1 MKTKKRLRALTGA
14 ITDIVLAAVILL
26 VFAYFHHG
34 RMYLLG
40 RGFVEA
46 PAATAQPTAAAAA
59 QPTPE
64 TEAPDETLVANGPFT
79 DGTIEQ
85 TENSYRSA
93 NVSVSWTRHEDRSND
108 GLVVYYVAD
117 IWLRSSEYL
126 RTAYVTNGYRSV
138 HDMAA
143 ESNAILAIDGDY
155 AFSREYGPIVRNGAF
170 LRDTGFDDIL
180 VYYTDGSMRIFR
192 GNAFDMDAEMEKGAV
207 QVWSFG
213 PALLDA
219 EGKSIDKFNT
229 NIAGLNPRAAL
240 GYYEPGHYCFVVVDG
255 RGENGSRGSRL
266 HARLQL
272 RRRQIRRY
280 GLGRRYDREH
290 AGRRRPERDGYP
302 VHCKG
307 VTAGEIPK
315 SALAPDGGACA
326 RRDRDPRDR
335 SLFQQRHV
343 SRRRTRVQVSLHG
356 AQRVCARVRRH
367 AKERNKMKLCFKQ
380 RFFSWFDSYDIYDA
394 STGATAFTVEG
405 KLAWGHCLHILDAQG
420 RHIATVKERVLTF
433 LPKFDLYIGERSIGT
448 IRKEF
453 TLFRPAFVLDFNG
466 WRVQGSFLEWDYTI
480 EDAAGRTVACIS
492 KELLHWTDTYT
503 IDVPDAR
510 DALCA
515 LMVVLAIDAE
525 KCSRGSN

>member
-79 DGTIEQ
+79 DGAIEQ

-207 QVWSFG
+207 QVMLVEISVARANG
-213 PALLDA
+213 TYRDYMKKLRKEKLLILDEWLLYPLKEA
-219 EGKSIDKFNT
+219 E
-229 NIAGLNPRAAL
+229 
-240 GYYEPGHYCFVVVDG
+240 
-255 RGENGSRGSRL
+255 
-266 HARLQL
+266 ARDVLEL
-272 RRRQIRRY
+272 V
-280 GLGRRYDREH
+280 E
-290 AGRRRPERDGYP
+290 A
-302 VHCKG
+302 
-307 VTAGEIPK
+307 
-315 SALAPDGGACA
+315 
-326 RRDRDPRDR
+326 
-335 SLFQQRHV
+335 
-343 SRRRTRVQVSLHG
+343 
-356 AQRVCARVRRH
+356 
-367 AKERNKMKLCFKQ
+367 RNKV
-380 RFFSWFDSYDIYDA
+380 A
-394 STGATAFTVEG
+394 STIFCSQYDTSEWHENLYDPT
-405 KLAWGHCLHILDAQG
+405 LADAICD
-420 RHIATVKERVLTF
+420 RIIYNA
-433 LPKFDLYIGERSIGT
+433 
-448 IRKEF
+448 
-453 TLFRPAFVLDFNG
+453 
-466 WRVQGSFLEWDYTI
+466 YTI
-480 EDAAGRTVACIS
+480 QIEGESMRKRKGIP
-492 KELLHWTDTYT
+492 E
-503 IDVPDAR
+503 
-510 DALCA
+510 
-515 LMVVLAIDAE
+515 
-525 KCSRGSN
+525 

>member
-46 PAATAQPTAAAAA
+46 PAATAQPTAAASA

-192 GNAFDMDAEMEKGAV
+192 GNAFDMDAELEKGAV

-255 RGENGSRGSRL
+255 RGENGSRGYKLEELSRL
-266 HARLQL
+266 FES
-272 RRRQIRRY
+272 
-280 GLGRRYDREH
+280 LGCTLAYNF
-290 AGRRRPERDGYP
+290 DG
-302 VHCKG
+302 G
-307 VTAGEIPK
+307 K
-315 SALAPDGGACA
+315 SAVMVWDGDTTVNTPADGG
-326 RRDRDPRDR
+326 RNVTDI
-335 SLFQQRHV
+335 LYI
-343 SRRRTRVQVSLHG
+343 
-356 AQRVCARVRRH
+356 
-367 AKERNKMKLCFKQ
+367 AKE
-380 RFFSWFDSYDIYDA
+380 
-394 STGATAFTVEG
+394 
-405 KLAWGHCLHILDAQG
+405 
-420 RHIATVKERVLTF
+420 
-433 LPKFDLYIGERSIGT
+433 
-448 IRKEF
+448 
-453 TLFRPAFVLDFNG
+453 
-466 WRVQGSFLEWDYTI
+466 
-480 EDAAGRTVACIS
+480 
-492 KELLHWTDTYT
+492 
-503 IDVPDAR
+503 
-510 DALCA
+510 
-515 LMVVLAIDAE
+515 
-525 KCSRGSN
+525 

>member
-255 RGENGSRGSRL
+255 RGENGSPASL
-266 HARLQL
+266 KVSAARSPTTSTAANPPLWSGTA
-272 RRRQIRRY
+272 IR
-280 GLGRRYDREH
+280 
-290 AGRRRPERDGYP
+290 P
-302 VHCKG
+302 
-307 VTAGEIPK
+307 
-315 SALAPDGGACA
+315 
-326 RRDRDPRDR
+326 
-335 SLFQQRHV
+335 
-343 SRRRTRVQVSLHG
+343 
-356 AQRVCARVRRH
+356 
-367 AKERNKMKLCFKQ
+367 
-380 RFFSWFDSYDIYDA
+380 
-394 STGATAFTVEG
+394 
-405 KLAWGHCLHILDAQG
+405 
-420 RHIATVKERVLTF
+420 
-433 LPKFDLYIGERSIGT
+433 
-448 IRKEF
+448 
-453 TLFRPAFVLDFNG
+453 
-466 WRVQGSFLEWDYTI
+466 
-480 EDAAGRTVACIS
+480 
-492 KELLHWTDTYT
+492 
-503 IDVPDAR
+503 
-510 DALCA
+510 
-515 LMVVLAIDAE
+515 
-525 KCSRGSN
+525 

>member
-46 PAATAQPTAAAAA
+46 PAATAQPTAAAAV

-79 DGTIEQ
+79 DGTVEQ

-93 NVSVSWTRHEDRSND
+93 NVSVSWTRHEDSSND

-255 RGENGSRGSRL
+255 RGENGSRGYKLEELSRL
-266 HARLQL
+266 FES
-272 RRRQIRRY
+272 
-280 GLGRRYDREH
+280 LGCTLAYNF
-290 AGRRRPERDGYP
+290 DG
-302 VHCKG
+302 G
-307 VTAGEIPK
+307 K
-315 SALAPDGGACA
+315 SAVMVWDGDTTVNTPAGGG
-326 RRDRDPRDR
+326 RNVTDI
-335 SLFQQRHV
+335 LYI
-343 SRRRTRVQVSLHG
+343 
-356 AQRVCARVRRH
+356 
-367 AKERNKMKLCFKQ
+367 AKE
-380 RFFSWFDSYDIYDA
+380 
-394 STGATAFTVEG
+394 
-405 KLAWGHCLHILDAQG
+405 
-420 RHIATVKERVLTF
+420 
-433 LPKFDLYIGERSIGT
+433 
-448 IRKEF
+448 
-453 TLFRPAFVLDFNG
+453 
-466 WRVQGSFLEWDYTI
+466 
-480 EDAAGRTVACIS
+480 
-492 KELLHWTDTYT
+492 
-503 IDVPDAR
+503 
-510 DALCA
+510 
-515 LMVVLAIDAE
+515 
-525 KCSRGSN
+525 

>member
-46 PAATAQPTAAAAA
+46 PAATAQPTAAAGRSRRPKRKRRTKRWS
-59 QPTPE
+59 PTARLP
-64 TEAPDETLVANGPFT
+64 TGA
-79 DGTIEQ
+79 IEQ

-192 GNAFDMDAEMEKGAV
+192 GNAFDMDAELEKGAV

-219 EGKSIDKFNT
+219 EG
-229 NIAGLNPRAAL
+229 R
-240 GYYEPGHYCFVVVDG
+240 
-255 RGENGSRGSRL
+255 
-266 HARLQL
+266 
-272 RRRQIRRY
+272 
-280 GLGRRYDREH
+280 
-290 AGRRRPERDGYP
+290 
-302 VHCKG
+302 
-307 VTAGEIPK
+307 
-315 SALAPDGGACA
+315 
-326 RRDRDPRDR
+326 
-335 SLFQQRHV
+335 
-343 SRRRTRVQVSLHG
+343 
-356 AQRVCARVRRH
+356 
-367 AKERNKMKLCFKQ
+367 
-380 RFFSWFDSYDIYDA
+380 A
-394 STGATAFTVEG
+394 STNST
-405 KLAWGHCLHILDAQG
+405 
-420 RHIATVKERVLTF
+420 
-433 LPKFDLYIGERSIGT
+433 
-448 IRKEF
+448 
-453 TLFRPAFVLDFNG
+453 
-466 WRVQGSFLEWDYTI
+466 
-480 EDAAGRTVACIS
+480 RTS
-492 KELLHWTDTYT
+492 
-503 IDVPDAR
+503 PD
-510 DALCA
+510 
-515 LMVVLAIDAE
+515 
-525 KCSRGSN
+525 

>member
-170 LRDTGFDDIL
+170 LDNVLAAGFS
-180 VYYTDGSMRIFR
+180 VSR
-192 GNAFDMDAEMEKGAV
+192 GKAAEAVEKGAV

-255 RGENGSRGSRL
+255 RGENGSRGYKLEELSRL
-266 HARLQL
+266 FES
-272 RRRQIRRY
+272 
-280 GLGRRYDREH
+280 LGCTLAYNF
-290 AGRRRPERDGYP
+290 DG
-302 VHCKG
+302 G
-307 VTAGEIPK
+307 K
-315 SALAPDGGACA
+315 SAVMVWDGDTTVNTPAGGG
-326 RRDRDPRDR
+326 RNVTDI
-335 SLFQQRHV
+335 LYI
-343 SRRRTRVQVSLHG
+343 
-356 AQRVCARVRRH
+356 
-367 AKERNKMKLCFKQ
+367 AKE
-380 RFFSWFDSYDIYDA
+380 
-394 STGATAFTVEG
+394 
-405 KLAWGHCLHILDAQG
+405 
-420 RHIATVKERVLTF
+420 
-433 LPKFDLYIGERSIGT
+433 
-448 IRKEF
+448 
-453 TLFRPAFVLDFNG
+453 
-466 WRVQGSFLEWDYTI
+466 
-480 EDAAGRTVACIS
+480 
-492 KELLHWTDTYT
+492 
-503 IDVPDAR
+503 
-510 DALCA
+510 
-515 LMVVLAIDAE
+515 
-525 KCSRGSN
+525 